1 MLYLCLRS
9 RQGYFLNEHSGDH
22 ASVDMPGPRHNP
34 KSLPLADNWSSI
46 SGALRFL
53 IQSADLIPT
62 MHLSLRTRRCTRGSV
77 TPSALGK
84 PVLQTACVSTTASSS
99 HSMPQILE
107 RQTTHGLQR
116 FTLY

>member
-1 MLYLCLRS
+1 MEASRETCRVSKLERPPQHLCCILLCLRS

-22 ASVDMPGPRHNP
+22 ASFDMPGPRHNP

-62 MHLSLRTRRCTRGSV
+62 CL
-77 TPSALGK
+77 
-84 PVLQTACVSTTASSS
+84 
-99 HSMPQILE
+99 
-107 RQTTHGLQR
+107 
-116 FTLY
+116 